1 MKKVDFLSSKIV
13 AMDELSNEN
22 ARLANLLSLKHK
34 MPYKVVAASVIG
46 RDPSNWAAS
55 LIIDKGSSSG
65 IRRGAVSVSYLGLV
79 GRITDVRSDTSTV
92 TLINDPNI
100 SVSARVQ
107 RSRQEGLVCGSL
119 GGTLLMKFLPKD
131 CDIAAGDR
139 IITSGLTAVYPKGI
153 LIGTVSAV
161 AGDFSGLSMYAIVK
175 PSVELA
181 NIEEVLVIVE

>member
-1 MKKVDFLSSKIV
+1 MRV
-13 AMDELSNEN
+13 
-22 ARLANLLSLKHK
+22 LANLLSLKHK

-131 CDIAAGDR
+131 CDIAAG
-139 IITSGLTAVYPKGI
+139 
-153 LIGTVSAV
+153 
-161 AGDFSGLSMYAIVK
+161 
-175 PSVELA
+175 
-181 NIEEVLVIVE
+181 IESLRRG

>member
-1 MKKVDFLSSKIV
+1 
-13 AMDELSNEN
+13 
-22 ARLANLLSLKHK
+22 
-34 MPYKVVAASVIG
+34 
-46 RDPSNWAAS
+46 
-55 LIIDKGSSSG
+55 
-65 IRRGAVSVSYLGLV
+65 V

-153 LIGTVSAV
+153 LIA
-161 AGDFSGLSMYAIVK
+161 
-175 PSVELA
+175 PSVRSQAIFRIKHVCDCQTKPLSWQ
-181 NIEEVLVIVE
+181 I